1 MRILVLGGDGMLGHE
16 LYSELRESHET
27 GVTLRQQ
34 RKEFSENHV
43 FAGVEA
49 RGNSRIEEVISQFR
63 PAAVVNCIGIV
74 KQRPESEEAIASI
87 EVNALL
93 PHRLAI
99 ACRAAGARLVQLST
113 DCVFSGDKGNYREED
128 RADPFDV
135 YGRSKL
141 LGEVSGEGALTLRTS
156 MIGLGLYRKT
166 SLVDWFV
173 AQKGKVQGYRR
184 AVFSGLTTR
193 ELARVIRMILEK
205 HPEASGLYHL
215 SAAPINKYELLVKL
229 RDRLQKSIEITPV
242 DEPRIDRSLDSTRF
256 RRVFSYKPPEWDAML
271 DELAG
276 ETRKAA

>member
-16 LYSELRESHET
+16 LYGELRDHHET
-27 GVTLRQQ
+27 GVTVRQQ
-34 RKEFSENHV
+34 RKEFSGNHV
-43 FAGVEA
+43 FAGVEV
-49 RGNSRIEEVISQFR
+49 RGSNRIEEVISQFR

-74 KQRPESEEAIASI
+74 KQRPESEESIASI

-113 DCVFSGDKGNYREED
+113 DCVFSGEKGNYGEED
-128 RADPFDV
+128 RPDPLDT

-156 MIGLGLYRKT
+156 MIGRGLYRKT
-166 SLVDWFV
+166 SLVDWFL
-173 AQKGKVQGYRR
+173 AQKGKVQGYRG
-184 AVFSGLTTR
+184 AIFSGLTTR
-193 ELARVIRMILEK
+193 ELARAIRMILEK
-205 HPEASGLYHL
+205 HPQAAGLYHL

-229 RDRLQKSIEITPV
+229 RERLGKSIDIVPM

-256 RRVFSYKPPEWDAML
+256 RRVFSYNPPEWDAML